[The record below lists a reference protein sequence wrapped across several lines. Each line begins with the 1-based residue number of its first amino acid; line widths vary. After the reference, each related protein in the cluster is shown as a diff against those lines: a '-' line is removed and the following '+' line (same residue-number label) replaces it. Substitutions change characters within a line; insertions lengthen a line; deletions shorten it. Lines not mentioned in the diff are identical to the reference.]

1 MKGKADKLL
10 ADRSLSALVV
20 VCLLASSFA
29 GILFLSDPT
38 STEAAT
44 GDLIVTGTYVIE
56 DIEQAV
62 DGNVEVRSG
71 GELIVRNGA
80 LSIISNEDPALRHS
94 ITVLAGGKLTLETGM
109 VTSYLDQINPWPFL
123 TLIVDGGEVV
133 ASGYSEFM
141 FPGSIVLTNG
151 AKMTIRDTAIHALP
165 GELVTTYVVNSDGAI
180 SYDSA
185 NDGPSI
191 SLSSST
197 LEMYDSAIQNLPEY
211 PVDSMPASNI
221 TLSGSSSLLA
231 VNSYIGIDFGP
242 ARTAAQW
249 FTHNCMVLSDTSKAH
264 LYGSYFEAYSGLYA
278 DRAPAVVASGES
290 YVAWP
295 SGVDAGDTTVLKDVT
310 YLHRSG
316 DGLAYDV
323 APGQRMWIDSF
334 AAGTDGI
341 TVDGASLLMRYKV
354 DAGYT
359 GSNSVV
365 WSNNE
370 GSTWPSTGI
379 TPLSSQTSYVDAS
392 YDLYAAGVTTT
403 TELNRLDVRFDNNA
417 ASGHV
422 WFDSMSIIIT
432 IGTEAYVYRWLN
444 VTVGDEYGVPIENAT
459 VSSVFTGSTV
469 YGGQPSFYFGDD
481 GVQPLPPTQVL
492 DYMGV
497 DAADFGL
504 TGEEGVALIPYL
516 TDLVSG
522 SQAGNSLFIGSFMIT
537 GSTGS
542 YSSTTGFSFPAY
554 PAMEAKDQSFDAT
567 VRIEGLSVESP
578 NPSRWLVV
586 PPSLTIGNMTY
597 YHAGDVIVAAD
608 GVLKFY
614 NAWFQLVQ
622 TYPNQRTVYV
632 DNTTGHPTML
642 IFEKTT
648 VTSALPINIIV
659 KGYATLKVM
668 NSTLQGVNIVALEHS
683 TVILYNAN
691 VTGTITTR
699 FDSYAQLIVK
709 DSSLSYAPVLSGYS
723 RGSFTNTSAPA
734 VKVENNAIAYI
745 YRWIHVTVL
754 DGNDQPLPGALV
766 STRYYVSG
774 DPAFSAYS
782 STDPDAFGVAKVNSL
797 ATMITRLGSTFVGN
811 YWVNASY
818 STFLGPFYAPEVSVG
833 VLPYSEPLGKNATF
847 VVMKMSGVLPD
858 LAVVSPQPVTFN
870 VTSPRVGDKV
880 LVSANVSNI
889 GVAYAFNVRV
899 DFYDDMYN
907 TGLITESEKFATV
920 IVPAIA
926 PNSYVL
932 VQATWTAIPPQE
944 PYSHRIAFTV
954 DALNQIPEMD
964 DGPAIGE
971 GLLMVRSLP
980 DLYVFA
986 GTDADPGI
994 YTEPAG
1000 VYLEIDVPTSLMAKV
1015 RNIGNAIATDVTVVF
1030 RHGAATLGTTNI
1042 AQIGTGTTVAT
1053 GITWTPTVAQT
1064 YSITV
1069 IVSIAGD
1076 EVSTSNNMASKSI
1089 TVYDHA
1095 DLSLVSITVDPT
1107 GSATGGQQVTVTG
1120 ALKNDKVFGKPV
1132 VNPVLRCYV
1141 NWTGGS
1147 LTIPDKIVPIT
1158 LWPESGT
1165 VEVTM
1170 TFVAPVLEATTDAT
1184 IELIVNPD
1192 RTHVEISYDNNVQ
1205 STSITFLDIRG
1216 DLSIAADDITVKRG
1230 ATTVQAEM
1238 FGRTLTINAVI
1249 RNLGGTDID
1258 SFDMRIGLRNPGG
1271 FDSTLYSKTG
1281 LAVSSQAGNNALNVT
1296 YQWTVGI
1303 TAAGSYNIWVR
1314 LDINNTIGEPNE
1326 DNNFAMTPFEIL
1338 PLSVNVII
1346 TTDYSEYDAGDIVI
1360 VSATVVY
1367 ASDSMPVK
1375 NLQNVVFWIFD
1386 PVANAVVPGSNSEN
1400 ATTGTDGSI
1409 NVWMRIPTEIDS
1421 GNYVIRAVVVGQG
1434 YDGTTQIAI
1443 SAAGGE
1449 GLFPWW
1455 VWVLIIVAVVG
1466 VVAGFTVYTYVY
1478 GLGKLVECGECGA
1491 FIPAASKRCPKCG
1504 VEFEAGTMKCSEC
1517 GAWIPAESTECPN
1530 CGVKFVGEA
1539 EVEADYME
1547 RMRKEYE
1554 DNVVSKYRELA
1565 KPELGKKYSE
1575 KAFEQ
1580 WWRNQ
1585 PGYIAFEDW
1594 LAKEEEKKKEGPVA
1608 CPVCGTL
1615 NPKEATVCHKC
1626 GTVFAAVKT
1635 VPPGKRPPAAGA
1647 PPEEAAE
1654 GPEAEPREPQVPQA
1668 APGAAPRMV
1677 IRRPIDRKVVPKK
1690 IIKTPVSGEE
1700 KTDSTENNEGQ

>member
-29 GILFLSDPT
+29 GILILSNPT
-38 STEAAT
+38 PTAAAT

-62 DGNVEVRSG
+62 DGNVEVRAG
-71 GELIVRNGA
+71 GELIVRNGV

-109 VTSYLDQINPWPFL
+109 ITSYLDQIDPWPFL

-133 ASGYSEFM
+133 ASDYSEFM
-141 FPGSIVLTNG
+141 FPGSIVLANG
-151 AKMTIRDTAIHALP
+151 AKMTLRDTSIHALP
-165 GELVTTYVVNSDGAI
+165 GELVTTYVVNSEGSI

-211 PVDSMPASNI
+211 PVDAMPASNI
-221 TLSGSSSLLA
+221 TLNGSSSLLA

-264 LYGSYFEAYSGLYA
+264 FYGSYFEAYSGLYA

-290 YVAWP
+290 YVAP
-295 SGVDAGDTTVLKDVT
+295 PLGKDAGDNTGQLISAL
-310 YLHRSG
+310 YEGG
-316 DGLAYDV
+316 DGFTYHV
-323 APGQRMWIDSF
+323 APGQQMWIDTFDAGPGGTSVD
-334 AAGTDGI
+334 AATLY
-341 TVDGASLLMRYKV
+341 VRYKV
-354 DAGYT
+354 DPGYDGT
-359 GSNSVV
+359 DGLM
-365 WSNNE
+365 WSTNE
-370 GSTWPSTGI
+370 GGLWNPTGI
-379 TPLSSQTSYVDAS
+379 VPIASETSFVDAT
-392 YDLYAAGVTTT
+392 YDLHAGGVTTT
-403 TELNRLDVRFDNNA
+403 TALNALDIRFQNDA
-417 ASGHV
+417 TIAHV
-422 WFDSMSIIIT
+422 MFDSMSIVVT

-444 VTVGDEYGVPIENAT
+444 VTVGDEYGVPIANAT

-469 YGGQPSFYFGDD
+469 YGGQPSFYFGEN
-481 GVQPLPPTQVL
+481 GVQPLPPAQVL

-504 TGEEGVALIPYL
+504 TGAEGVAVIPYL

-537 GSTGS
+537 GSTGA

-554 PAMEAKDQSFDAT
+554 PAMESKDQSFDAT

-586 PPSLTIGNMTY
+586 PPSLTISNMTY

-622 TYPNQRTVYV
+622 AYPNQRTVYV

-648 VTSALPINIIV
+648 VTSALPIDIIV

-668 NSTLQGVNIVALEHS
+668 NSTLEGVNIVALEHS

-699 FDSYAQLIVK
+699 FDSHANLIVK
-709 DSSLSYAPVLSGYS
+709 DSVLSYAPVLSGYS
-723 RGSFTNTSAPA
+723 QGSFTNTSAPA
-734 VKVENNAIAYI
+734 VKVENDAIAYI
-745 YRWIHVTVL
+745 YRWIHVTIL
-754 DGNDQPLPGALV
+754 DGNNLPLPGALV

-774 DPAFSAYS
+774 VPAFSAYS

-797 ATMITRLGSTFVGN
+797 ATKITRLGSTFVGN

-818 STFLGPFYAPEVSVG
+818 STYLGMFYAPEVSVG
-833 VLPYSEPLGKNATF
+833 VMPYSEPLGKNATF
-847 VVMKMSGVLPD
+847 VVMKISGVLPD

-907 TGLITESEKFATV
+907 TGLITESEKFASV
-920 IVPAIA
+920 VVPAIA

-932 VQATWTAIPPQE
+932 VQATWTAIPPQD

-954 DALNQIPEMD
+954 DALNEIPEMD
-964 DGPAIGE
+964 DAPAIGE
-971 GLLMVRSLP
+971 GLLTVRSLP
-980 DLYVFA
+980 DLYVYA
-986 GTDADPGI
+986 GTDLDPGI
-994 YTEPAG
+994 YTEPLG
-1000 VYLEIDVPTSLMAKV
+1000 VFLEIDVPTNLMAKV

-1030 RHGAATLGTTNI
+1030 RHGAVTLGTTNI
-1042 AQIGTGTTVAT
+1042 AQIGTGATVAT
-1053 GITWTPTVAQT
+1053 GIAWTPTVAQA

-1069 IVSIAGD
+1069 IVSITGD
-1076 EVSTSNNMASKSI
+1076 EVSTSNNMASRSI

-1095 DLSLVSITVDPT
+1095 DLSLVSIAVDPE
-1107 GSATGGQQVTVTG
+1107 GSATGGQEVTVTAG
-1120 ALKNDKVFGKPV
+1120 LRNDQVFGKPV

-1147 LTIPDKIVPIT
+1147 LTIPDKIIQIT
-1158 LWPESGT
+1158 LWPASGT
-1165 VEVTM
+1165 VEVSM

-1184 IELIVNPD
+1184 IELVVNPS
-1192 RTHVEISYDNNVQ
+1192 RTHMETSYDNNVQ
-1205 STSITFLDIRG
+1205 TASITFLDIRG
-1216 DLSIAADDITVKRG
+1216 DLSVDDDEIVVKRG
-1230 ATTVQAEM
+1230 ATAVQAEM
-1238 FGRTLTINAVI
+1238 FGRTLTISAVI

-1258 SFDMRIGLRNPGG
+1258 SFDMRIGLRNPSG

-1281 LAVSSQAGNNALNVT
+1281 LSVSSQAGNNSINVT

-1326 DNNFAMTPFEIL
+1326 DNNFAMIPFEIL

-1360 VSATVVY
+1360 VSATIVY
-1367 ASDSMPVK
+1367 TSDNAPVR

-1409 NVWMRIPTEIDS
+1409 NVWMRIPTDIDS

-1434 YDGTTQIAI
+1434 YDSTSQIAI

-1504 VEFEAGTMKCSEC
+1504 VEFEVGTMKCSEC

-1539 EVEADYME
+1539 EAEADYME

-1554 DNVVSKYRELA
+1554 DTVVSKYRELA

-1580 WWRNQ
+1580 WWKSQ

-1626 GTVFAAVKT
+1626 GTVFAVAQVG
-1635 VPPGKRPPAAGA
+1635 PPGKKPPVAGA
-1647 PPEEAAE
+1647 PPAAE
-1654 GPEAEPREPQVPQA
+1654 ERPAEVEPQAPQAPQA

-1700 KTDSTENNEGQ
+1700 KTESTEDNEGQ